1 MSPWEVSF
9 GSKVR
14 SQSSEECFLGTRKF
28 PSLSKEQDRERERQ
42 RERREMTDWL
52 TFSFWFGNELKIAHF
67 CRFLARWLEAITRH
81 KTINFPSNPRVHN
94 LRRRK
99 SRITTLPPISKSRNQ
114 TRSSSRLILKNQMR
128 YKTLNE
134 SCYCTS
140 DLEQQVVWCLLS
152 SCGSELKTF
161 VTCMMFNQLSHHHWL
176 IKLSIWSCFYP

>member
-42 RERREMTDWL
+42 RERRDMTDWL

-99 SRITTLPPISKSRNQ
+99 SRITTLPPISKSRESDKIVISFDFKEPNAIYNFEWELLLHL
-114 TRSSSRLILKNQMR
+114 RSRAASSLVFIVFLWIRTQNFCDTMHA
-128 YKTLNE
+128 
-134 SCYCTS
+134 
-140 DLEQQVVWCLLS
+140 WCS
-152 SCGSELKTF
+152 T
-161 VTCMMFNQLSHHHWL
+161 N
-176 IKLSIWSCFYP
+176 